1 MKYIIELTPIEGTDL
16 YRAKGANTLVFDE
29 NGIKNI
35 LMPYRKRKVKR
46 WETYDGNFERAK
58 EDWDAMCKSGAFK
71 CSDCDYHNHSWAHN
85 TAGCFAYW
93 LMEEIEVEE

>member
-35 LMPYRKRKVKR
+35 LMPYRKRKVKC
-46 WETYDGNFERAK
+46 WETYNGDFVKAERDFVGYCNPMDCLKCHFRAEANFP
-58 EDWDAMCKSGAFK
+58 S
-71 CSDCDYHNHSWAHN
+71 
-85 TAGCFAYW
+85 CFVQW

>member
-35 LMPYRKRKVKR
+35 LTPYKTKRVKR
-46 WETYDGNFERAK
+46 WETYNGDFVKAQAEFNVLCKK
-58 EDWDAMCKSGAFK
+58 EFAENG
-71 CSDCDYHNHSWAHN
+71 CSNCSISCAH
-85 TAGCFAYW
+85 CFGGW
-93 LMEEIEVEE
+93 LMQEVEE